1 MAFDSLFVGVTGLEA
16 YQQQIDVISNN
27 IANVGTTG
35 FKGQRVNFQ
44 DLLYQTQAFASAP
57 TQTRGGV
64 NGQDAGLGVKVG
76 TIDSIFT
83 QGGLQ
88 TTGINTDLAING
100 DGFFV
105 LNDTTGQGTPKFT
118 RNGAFSINQNGTL
131 YDPSSGLAVQGY
143 TASKNGTVTGTGT
156 PGSIQIPLGLKSQAV
171 ATGAGAKT
179 GQVGDKVFDVAFG
192 GNLDQTQYIQAVS
205 NGGVSNALTTISTTI
220 YDSLGGAHL
229 VNITFQPAVSSG
241 GGGATVLPAAVTNA
255 QGAAV
260 SAATEWSYTINSTDG
275 TTFNNAGVASAT
287 SAAQFVY
294 FDQNGQFINTAATG
308 TGAATHRAGG
318 KPVAADGN
326 QISVAQWGTPANAN
340 NAVNT
345 PAGAPPPA
353 GPIGL
358 DFSNTSSLAGSA
370 QPTVVSQNGFA
381 QGILSNITIGQ
392 DGTVNGAFTNGQNG
406 VLGRVAIATF
416 QNEQGLTRMG
426 SSAFQAS
433 ANSGLAQYGA
443 GAQGRFGSIISG
455 SLEQSNVS
463 IADEFTKMIIAQ
475 RSFEANSRSITTAD
489 QDLQTVIALKR

>member
-1 MAFDSLFVGVTGLEA
+1 MAFDSLFVGVTGLNA

-44 DLLYQTQAFASAP
+44 DLLYQTQAFSSAP

-64 NGQDAGLGVKVG
+64 NSQDLGLGVKVG
-76 TIDSIFT
+76 TIDSNFT

-105 LNDTTGQGTPKFT
+105 LNDLAGQGIPKFT
-118 RNGAFSINQNGTL
+118 RNGAFSINQNGVL

-143 TASKNGTVTGTGT
+143 AASKNGTITGTGA
-156 PGSIQIPLGLKSQAV
+156 PGPLQIPLGLKSQAV
-171 ATGAGAKT
+171 STGSGPKV
-179 GQVGDKVFDVAFG
+179 GQTNDKVFDVAFG

-205 NGGVSNALTTISTTI
+205 NGGVGNALTTISTTI

-241 GGGATVLPAAVTNA
+241 GGGATVLPAPIANA
-255 QGAAV
+255 QGTSV
-260 SAATEWSYTINSTDG
+260 VAATEWSYTISSTDG
-275 TTFNNAGVASAT
+275 TTFNNGGTASA
-287 SAAQFVY
+287 SSKPQYLY
-294 FDQNGQFINTAATG
+294 FDQNGQFINSAGAGTANG
-308 TGAATHRAGG
+308 THRAGAT
-318 KPVAADGN
+318 PSAADGN
-326 QISVAQWGTPANAN
+326 QISVAQWGVLPNAN
-340 NAVNT
+340 NALNSPT
-345 PAGAPPPA
+345 PAPPPS

-358 DFSNTSSLAGSA
+358 DFSNTSSLAGSP
-370 QPTVVSQNGFA
+370 QPNVISQNGFA
-381 QGILSNITIGQ
+381 QGVLSNITIGQ
-392 DGTVNGAFTNGQNG
+392 DGSVNGAFTNGQTA
-406 VLGRVAIATF
+406 VLGRVALATF
-416 QNEQGLTRMG
+416 QNEQGLSRVG
-426 SSAFQAS
+426 GSAFEAS

-443 GAQGRFGSIISG
+443 GAQGRFGSVISG

-463 IADEFTKMIIAQ
+463 IADEFTKMIVAQ
-475 RSFEANSRSITTAD
+475 RSFEANSRSISTAD